1 MKGLQKNQA
10 SANNNHAESIDVHER
25 KDFIDFT
32 DEDAAVL
39 LSLKPLI
46 EPHIPRLVA
55 LFYDKIHSYSELM
68 GIIDDAGSSVP
79 RLQKTM
85 EIYLAQLFS
94 GSYDQAYFRS
104 RCKIGQVHNA
114 IGLSPRWYLGAYNV
128 YSKEITDL
136 ICKRYLFFPGK
147 KKRALNAFYKVLN
160 LDTQLVMDTYIADY
174 AGQIE
179 EGKNRL
185 ESKVKLYSDFI
196 QKVTDGDLN
205 AKLDNVDDDD
215 NLGKLGRHLN
225 IMVASLSAFATKL
238 EDSNKRLESRV
249 ELYSDFIRK
258 VSEGD
263 LQAKVDDVAGGDA
276 LSVLGQRLNSMV
288 ENLSLMVGETRE
300 ASNLLEDNL
309 GKVQTSITSQT
320 NGIVQ
325 QAAALNQTTSTMSE
339 IRATSAENL
348 EMAQGL
354 GKIAEKT
361 REESEEGK
369 KVVEET
375 VTGMEAIREKVEGI
389 AHTILSLSEQTQQI
403 GEITDVVDGLAQQLK
418 MLALNA
424 SIEAAKAGDAGKGF
438 GVVATEVKEL
448 ADQSQQSTA
457 QVQKILE
464 DIRHATDRAVM
475 ATEEGSKGVDIGME
489 LVNKTGSTMHKLSE
503 VIQETS
509 SASQQI
515 VTAVR
520 HEVTGIDQIN
530 TAITEINSVTSQFAE
545 SSDQTKTVADGL
557 SKLAER
563 LSNNVSLFKI

>member
-1 MKGLQKNQA
+1 MVLSN
-10 SANNNHAESIDVHER
+10 R
-25 KDFIDFT
+25 L
-32 DEDAAVL
+32 L
-39 LSLKPLI
+39 LSIKQP
-46 EPHIPRLVA
+46 
-55 LFYDKIHSYSELM
+55 
-68 GIIDDAGSSVP
+68 
-79 RLQKTM
+79 
-85 EIYLAQLFS
+85 
-94 GSYDQAYFRS
+94 
-104 RCKIGQVHNA
+104 
-114 IGLSPRWYLGAYNV
+114 
-128 YSKEITDL
+128 
-136 ICKRYLFFPGK
+136 
-147 KKRALNAFYKVLN
+147 VLC
-160 LDTQLVMDTYIADY
+160 
-174 AGQIE
+174 
-179 EGKNRL
+179 R
-185 ESKVKLYSDFI
+185 
-196 QKVTDGDLN
+196 
-205 AKLDNVDDDD
+205 
-215 NLGKLGRHLN
+215 
-225 IMVASLSAFATKL
+225 
-238 EDSNKRLESRV
+238 
-249 ELYSDFIRK
+249 
-258 VSEGD
+258 
-263 LQAKVDDVAGGDA
+263 
-276 LSVLGQRLNSMV
+276 
-288 ENLSLMVGETRE
+288 
-300 ASNLLEDNL
+300 
-309 GKVQTSITSQT
+309 
-320 NGIVQ
+320 
-325 QAAALNQTTSTMSE
+325 E